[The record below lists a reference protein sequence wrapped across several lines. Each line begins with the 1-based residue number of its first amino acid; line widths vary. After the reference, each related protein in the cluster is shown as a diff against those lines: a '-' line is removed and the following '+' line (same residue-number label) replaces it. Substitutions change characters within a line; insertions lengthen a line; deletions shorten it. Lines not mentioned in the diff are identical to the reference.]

1 MGWTWDYLHEGIA
14 WALVQKMMIDA
25 PSYDTTDGEVDN
37 IELGKENANDIMNYV
52 NSLM

>member
-14 WALVQKMMIDA
+14 WALVQKMMADA
-25 PSYDTTDGEVDN
+25 PSYDTSDKGARS
-37 IELGKENANDIMNYV
+37 IELDKENADDIMNYV